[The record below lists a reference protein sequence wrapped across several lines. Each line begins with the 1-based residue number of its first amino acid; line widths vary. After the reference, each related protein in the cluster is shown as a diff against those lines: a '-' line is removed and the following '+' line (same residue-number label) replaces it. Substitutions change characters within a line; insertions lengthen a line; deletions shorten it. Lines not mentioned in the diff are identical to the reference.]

1 MTAYASAAEIAQAVA
16 SGSTDFGL
24 AGYTA
29 DAFSYAGEGLIKFV
43 AAQVSEK
50 HGFEGNEVVASMVAW
65 TNGLRRVEDLG
76 GNSVAFARSTGRVP
90 AHRTGARAATD
101 AKDMIDE
108 DLAGAH

>member
-16 SGSTDFGL
+16 SGSTDFGV

-29 DAFSYAGEGLIKFV
+29 DAFSYRRGPHQFV
-43 AAQVSEK
+43 AAKVSEK
-50 HGFEGNEVVASMVAW
+50 HGFEGDEVVASTVAW

-76 GNSVAFARSTGRVP
+76 GNSVAFARSTGQYQL
-90 AHRTGARAATD
+90 TQLARAATD